1 MSDIDVDKS
10 LRYLAT
16 TDKEYADA
24 KATVKYLEHKRKT
37 IKAMQYLKHTDG
49 TIQEKESKAYAS
61 QEMIDFLEEY
71 KNAVYD
77 EQILQNK
84 RKSAELAIEV
94 WRSENANRR
103 KGNIT

>member
-1 MSDIDVDKS
+1 MSDIDVEKS
-10 LRYLAT
+10 LRYLAS

-37 IKAMQYLKHTDG
+37 VKALQVLHASG
-49 TIQEKESKAYAS
+49 TMLEKESKAYAS
-61 QEMIDFLEEY
+61 DEMQVFLEQY
-71 KNAVYD
+71 KDAVYD

-103 KGNIT
+103 SGNIT